1 MIQLLDKITKIFF
14 LSFKFILITLCTL
27 LFDKSLCNDTYMI
40 CDMRYISYTMKNIL
54 NVPYH
59 KFVDALDLYHMMIME
74 IFIFLV

>member
-40 CDMRYISYTMKNIL
+40 CDTSHI
-54 NVPYH
+54 P
-59 KFVDALDLYHMMIME
+59 
-74 IFIFLV
+74 